1 MTDVIA
7 SHGVQYHQYADDTQ
21 LRLAIHAD
29 NTYDGLSILAACTAD
44 VKQWYMHNGLQPNS
58 DKSEALIIGIGNQLH
73 AVTSAVTSV
82 SLANVDLLMALSVV
96 LDRCLT
102 FRKHAM
108 VVARSYNYHSQAIR
122 HIHRPLSTEL
132 VVILA
137 SSLLRTGL
145 DYCNSVL
152 YSAAASSIQVVQRV
166 HSGSAVSLSGWPAP
180 SA

>member
-7 SHGVQYHQYADDTQ
+7 SHGIQYYQYADDTQ

-29 NTYDGLSILAACTAD
+29 NTSDGLSVLTACTAD

-152 YSAAASSIQVVQRV
+152 YSGPASSIQVLSRVQNNAARII
-166 HSGSAVSLSGWPAP
+166 LQPP
-180 SA
+180 RP